1 MSKRTFGA
9 IAGLAAAGLLLAA
22 CGGSGGDAASSSAA
36 PESSSAETSAA
47 PAPTT
52 AKVGVILP
60 DAASSARWETADR
73 PFLEQAFQAAGVEY
87 DIQNANGDK
96 AKFATIADQMLA
108 SGINVLMIVNLDS
121 PSAAAVIAKADA
133 QGVPTIDY
141 DRLTLGGG
149 AQYYVSFDNVAV
161 GTKIGE
167 GLVTCMQD
175 DGNDSGPVVLL
186 NGSPTDNNAT
196 LFKEGYETVIKGA
209 GYTVAA
215 DQSVPDWDN
224 TKAGTIFEQIYT
236 ELGGDMVGV
245 ASANDGLGGAAIAVL
260 ERNGVAGEI
269 PVTGQDAT
277 DEGLQRVLLGT
288 QCMTV
293 YKAIKA
299 EAEAAAQLAV
309 DLAKGEI
316 PAADALANATV
327 TDTETGLDVKA
338 VLLEPISVFPE
349 NVKQVIADGFT
360 TYDRVC
366 TTPAIQ
372 EKCAEGGPKRPAP
385 AAFLPD
391 LPTSQTLRGAMTD
404 SSAPLLSL
412 RGINK
417 SFGPVHVLRD
427 VDLDVR
433 AGRVT
438 ALVGDN
444 GAGKSTLIKGIA
456 GIYPF
461 DSGTVTFEGRPVS
474 IHGPKQANDIGIEV
488 VYQDLALCDNLDVVH
503 NMFLGREVKSGVTLN
518 ETTMEKRA
526 AETLSGLSVRT
537 LKSLRQQVSSLSGG
551 QRQTV
556 AIARAV
562 LWNSKLVILDE
573 PTAALGVAQ
582 TEQVLNLVR
591 RLADNGLGVIL
602 ISHNMNDVQA
612 VADDIACLYLGRM
625 AAQVERASVSAQQVV
640 ELITTGRSG
649 DVGLQP
655 EAAVGGAA

>member
-36 PESSSAETSAA
+36 PESSSAAPESSSAA
-47 PAPTT
+47 PAPTA

-108 SGINVLMIVNLDS
+108 SGVNVLMLVNLDS

-167 GLVTCMQD
+167 GLVTCMQNN
-175 DGNDSGPVVLL
+175 GNDAGPVVLL

-196 LFKEGYETVIKGA
+196 LFKEGYQAVIEGA
-209 GYTVAA
+209 GYTIAA

-236 ELGGDMVGV
+236 EVGGDLIGV

-299 EAEAAAQLAV
+299 EADAAAALAV
-309 DLAKGEI
+309 ALAKGEI
-316 PAADALANATV
+316 PTADGLATGSV
-327 TDTETGLDVKA
+327 TDTETGETVKA
-338 VLLEPISVFPE
+338 VLLEPIAVFPE
-349 NVKQVIADGFT
+349 NVKDVIADGFT

-372 EKCAEGGPKRPAP
+372 EKCAEY
-385 AAFLPD
+385 
-391 LPTSQTLRGAMTD
+391 
-404 SSAPLLSL
+404 
-412 RGINK
+412 GIT
-417 SFGPVHVLRD
+417 P
-427 VDLDVR
+427 
-433 AGRVT
+433 
-438 ALVGDN
+438 
-444 GAGKSTLIKGIA
+444 
-456 GIYPF
+456 
-461 DSGTVTFEGRPVS
+461 
-474 IHGPKQANDIGIEV
+474 
-488 VYQDLALCDNLDVVH
+488 
-503 NMFLGREVKSGVTLN
+503 
-518 ETTMEKRA
+518 
-526 AETLSGLSVRT
+526 
-537 LKSLRQQVSSLSGG
+537 
-551 QRQTV
+551 
-556 AIARAV
+556 
-562 LWNSKLVILDE
+562 
-573 PTAALGVAQ
+573 
-582 TEQVLNLVR
+582 
-591 RLADNGLGVIL
+591 
-602 ISHNMNDVQA
+602 
-612 VADDIACLYLGRM
+612 
-625 AAQVERASVSAQQVV
+625 
-640 ELITTGRSG
+640 
-649 DVGLQP
+649 
-655 EAAVGGAA
+655 